1 MTTFRTG
8 MGRSITVG
16 RELASGGEGRVHE
29 VADAASDLV
38 KIYHRPPPAAVVDKL
53 RALVKMR
60 TPELSEVAAW
70 PTDVLLSPS
79 GGCVGFVMPRISSRG
94 VIDRLSHPAERR
106 QHFAESDYLFITTVA
121 ANLMAAASRLHAHGI
136 VIGDVNESNVMVRP
150 NGTVSFIDVDSFQV
164 TAGGAIHR
172 CMVAKDLFIPPELV
186 GRNLSAVDRTPMHDC
201 FSLAILVFQLLMNGR
216 HPFHGCVLDGVDRS
230 TEELVVAG
238 AYAYSAASRLPM
250 RPPPGAMPV
259 ASLGLLAPLF
269 ERAFLATTRPSA
281 TEWSVA
287 LSQFRTGL
295 RPCKANGRHALFPG
309 QQACTLCAL
318 PRDPLPA
325 PIGGSPGNAPD
336 VGLIRQLFAEI
347 GRLHA
352 PAAAVAA
359 VNQPPVSA
367 AERELPVNPG
377 EPAAAEVAK
386 SLQVAFPLGLWL
398 SAVAAGVITVGISNT
413 PRGQGMA
420 CMVGGVSGI
429 LFITAV
435 AQLSRW
441 ASTRGAKRYAGA
453 FAARRSAMDQEIATL
468 EAVERA
474 AADVWSRQAALGPRI
489 ERLRAAAAELAA
501 SDQRDLANIHANA
514 AQRFRDRWRHDQ
526 LDNFLIATATIS
538 GIGLER
544 KRVLAS
550 HGIETAAD
558 VNRADVRSVPRFGPK
573 LTDALIDWRDE
584 CLRAVSKRPVP
595 AMPPGFVEAL
605 HREHVARLAKAAE
618 GVATEYRA
626 IKGLIHES
634 EFAARHHAIAVAG
647 ARVAFRKARQDALRI
662 CA

>member
-1 MTTFRTG
+1 
-8 MGRSITVG
+8 
-16 RELASGGEGRVHE
+16 
-29 VADAASDLV
+29 
-38 KIYHRPPPAAVVDKL
+38 
-53 RALVKMR
+53 
-60 TPELSEVAAW
+60 
-70 PTDVLLSPS
+70 
-79 GGCVGFVMPRISSRG
+79 
-94 VIDRLSHPAERR
+94 
-106 QHFAESDYLFITTVA
+106 
-121 ANLMAAASRLHAHGI
+121 
-136 VIGDVNESNVMVRP
+136 
-150 NGTVSFIDVDSFQV
+150 
-164 TAGGAIHR
+164 
-172 CMVAKDLFIPPELV
+172 
-186 GRNLSAVDRTPMHDC
+186 
-201 FSLAILVFQLLMNGR
+201 
-216 HPFHGCVLDGVDRS
+216 
-230 TEELVVAG
+230 
-238 AYAYSAASRLPM
+238 
-250 RPPPGAMPV
+250 
-259 ASLGLLAPLF
+259 
-269 ERAFLATTRPSA
+269 
-281 TEWSVA
+281 
-287 LSQFRTGL
+287 
-295 RPCKANGRHALFPG
+295 
-309 QQACTLCAL
+309 L

-352 PAAAVAA
+352 PTAAAAA

-367 AERELPVNPG
+367 TERELPVNPG

-386 SLQVAFPLGLWL
+386 SLQVTFPLGLWL
-398 SAVAAGVITVGISNT
+398 SAVAAGVITAWISNT

-441 ASTRGAKRYAGA
+441 TSTRGAKRYAGA
-453 FAARRSAMDQEIATL
+453 FAARRSAMDQQIATL

-474 AADVWSRQAALGPRI
+474 AADVWSRQAAVGPRI

-514 AQRFRDRWRHDQ
+514 AQRFRDRWRHEQ
-526 LDNFLIATATIS
+526 LDNFLIAAATIS

-595 AMPPGFVEAL
+595 AMPSGFVEAL

-618 GVATEYRA
+618 SVAAEYRA
-626 IKGLIHES
+626 IKGLVHEN